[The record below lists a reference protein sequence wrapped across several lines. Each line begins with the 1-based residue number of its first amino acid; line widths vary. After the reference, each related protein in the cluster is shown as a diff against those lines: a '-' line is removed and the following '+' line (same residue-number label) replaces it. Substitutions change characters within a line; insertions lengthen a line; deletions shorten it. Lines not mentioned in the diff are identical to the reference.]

1 MLNAKSGFS
10 TLKVFIAQPL
20 RVGFL
25 GVLALIFVG
34 PANGQDTDDEARLRM
49 LGECRGCTFEALDLS
64 GKNLTGIDLSE
75 STITDA
81 NFSGARLS
89 IAVFDFATLK
99 NVSFESAD
107 LTGASFS
114 GTRFINVSFDNAQLK
129 AAVFEDAILVDTDL
143 MTGVL
148 CNTQAPDERMIN
160 SECD

>member
-1 MLNAKSGFS
+1 MRNAGSGFS
-10 TLKVFIAQPL
+10 TLKVVVVPSMRA
-20 RVGFL
+20 GFL
-25 GVLALIFVG
+25 GALALIFVG
-34 PANGQDTDDEARLRM
+34 PANGQDADDEARLRM
-49 LGECRGCTFEALDLS
+49 LGECRGCTFEGLNLA
-64 GKNLTGIDLSE
+64 GKTLTGIDLSE
-75 STITDA
+75 STITDV
-81 NFSGARLS
+81 NFSEARLN
-89 IAVFDFATLK
+89 IALFDYATLK

-143 MTGVL
+143 MTGVF